1 VGSAW
6 LAETLA
12 RHDSARLDRH
22 RATKG
27 SHVGFAATKIW
38 FHVGTGRS
46 RRRSELAATAGDRH
60 SPLPPVIEIE
70 LPLPP
75 VMEPHRRQPNASP
88 PSYDVND
95 DYFSVEIHY
104 KGFFCGL
111 GKKRI
116 YMDNKIDWFDF
127 CNTDTWSLLY
137 VDDFL
142 GILECNNSASTRVY
156 WCEPGKSVGDGLR
169 SLRGDADIIAMS
181 NVASTCKNIMLYVDH
196 LNFLDGIFHN
206 GTQQL

>member
-1 VGSAW
+1 
-6 LAETLA
+6 
-12 RHDSARLDRH
+12 
-22 RATKG
+22 
-27 SHVGFAATKIW
+27 
-38 FHVGTGRS
+38 
-46 RRRSELAATAGDRH
+46 
-60 SPLPPVIEIE
+60 
-70 LPLPP
+70 
-75 VMEPHRRQPNASP
+75 
-88 PSYDVND
+88 
-95 DYFSVEIHY
+95 
-104 KGFFCGL
+104 
-111 GKKRI
+111 
-116 YMDNKIDWFDF
+116 MDNKIDWFDF

>member
-1 VGSAW
+1 V
-6 LAETLA
+6 LNTFL
-12 RHDSARLDRH
+12 
-22 RATKG
+22 TKVF
-27 SHVGFAATKIW
+27 S
-38 FHVGTGRS
+38 
-46 RRRSELAATAGDRH
+46 
-60 SPLPPVIEIE
+60 
-70 LPLPP
+70 
-75 VMEPHRRQPNASP
+75 NA
-88 PSYDVND
+88 DVND

-206 GTQQL
+206 GTQQLQQVEHTSPEWKSSRLEVTRMGSQEGIETEEGEQDLGANEDSEGDSDFIIMSK